1 MTPITASMTPFD
13 LSLESVGD
21 LVLVRPVGHLSS
33 EAAARIR
40 KAVDPAANAGGV
52 VVDLS
57 RADYVDSVGLGA
69 LIGLIHRVRADGGVT
84 ALAAPPRSLEQTLRT
99 TGCDRIAVITASVEE
114 AIRSLTTH
122 WPSRRRR

>member
-1 MTPITASMTPFD
+1 MTPITASKTHFD

-21 LVLVRPVGHLSS
+21 LVLVRPAGHLSS
-33 EAAARIR
+33 EAAARLR
-40 KAVDPAANAGGV
+40 RVVDPAAIASGV

-69 LIGLIHRVRADGGVT
+69 LIGLIHRVRSDGGVT
-84 ALAAPPRSLEQTLRT
+84 ALAAAPRTLEQTLRT
-99 TGCDRIAVITASVEE
+99 TGCDRIAVITASVDE
-114 AIRSLTTH
+114 AIRSLAAH